1 MRTSVTGNKRLPRD
15 AGFSLVEAM
24 TAMMI
29 VGLMA
34 GAVLLLAPGADN
46 KTRTEAERM
55 AARIAAASEES
66 ILVNRPMSLVATH
79 EGYGFERLE
88 PAGWA
93 SAAPNSPLG
102 FRVWP
107 DDLQIRV
114 EQSSADADDPRIVR
128 FDTLGGATP
137 AAIVLDGGGARWRV
151 IVDGQGGAHVARA
164 E

>member
-1 MRTSVTGNKRLPRD
+1 MRTSVTGNRRPPRD

-79 EGYGFERLE
+79 EGYGFEKLE
-88 PAGWA
+88 SAGWA
-93 SAAPNSPLG
+93 PAAPNSPLG

-107 DDLQIRV
+107 DNLDIRV
-114 EQSSADADDPRIVR
+114 EQSSAAEDDRRVVR

-137 AAIVLDGGGARWRV
+137 ASIILEGAGARWRV
-151 IVDGQGGAHVARA
+151 SVDGQGGAHVTRA